1 MRAPKTVIQQMPPP
15 TKVIAEETK
24 LCKKQPSATPYGE
37 QGKLDLATDSWSVY
51 ERNELGEPW
60 GLHLT
65 V

>member
-37 QGKLDLATDSWSVY
+37 QGKLDLATDS
-51 ERNELGEPW
+51 
-60 GLHLT
+60 
-65 V
+65 